1 MKTRKI
7 THLLLLALML
17 VCGSQW
23 AMAQKLGMFIG
34 YNDISAI
41 EDDDEK
47 AAAEWFNT
55 NYVAKGEGQFF
66 TPANINT
73 LNAMNVRALWV
84 AIDRVGIEKGYNNLP
99 AAFNSNEAITAMKK
113 FVQDGGNLLLT
124 SHATQLIVPLE
135 RVTDVYAPNLFGS
148 AAGGD
153 NPDVWGI
160 NAQIGA
166 TQANPYDHR
175 LHAIYQGLEANTT
188 QYSDHEFFPLI
199 GAGCKE
205 DHNCKW
211 DFNAI
216 AGLENNPNKL
226 ADFEQ
231 KTSSTVLGAWQH
243 VVDYACAGVIEFHPT
258 TGFKGTILCNGIA
271 AYEWNQNNV
280 TNAYQSNIEKLTAN
294 SLEYL
299 KSLNTLT
306 IADNANNVAE
316 AISTMS
322 GKPIDF
328 ILTRQLKADTWNTIC
343 LPFDVNADQINS
355 VLKSAGY
362 VKTFDREEASTQTI
376 YFKDAETMQAGVP
389 YLIKPTEEVATL
401 TFDGVTITSTE
412 AKSNGTECGIHG
424 TYAPYTMNTDGTEM
438 FLNANRQFVVP
449 AVGKNEM
456 KGFRAYF
463 FKPSSIS
470 AAAFNI
476 NFGEATA
483 INGVKTEANNEQN
496 MKVYNLNGQY
506 VGTNLNALPKG
517 LYIVGGKKV
526 LK

>member
-23 AMAQKLGMFIG
+23 AKAQKLGMFIG
-34 YNDISAI
+34 YDNVNAI

-47 AAAEWFNT
+47 AAAQWFNT

-66 TPANINT
+66 TPATINT
-73 LNAMNVRALWV
+73 LDAKNVRALWV
-84 AIDRVGIEKGYNNLP
+84 AIDRVGIERGYNNLP
-99 AAFNSNEAITAMKK
+99 AAFNSDEAINAMKK
-113 FVQDGGNLLLT
+113 FVQAGGNLLLT

-135 RVTDVYAPNLFGS
+135 RVTEVYAPNIFG
-148 AAGGD
+148 AGAGGD
-153 NPDVWGI
+153 NPDEWGI
-160 NAQIGA
+160 NAQIGV
-166 TQANPYDHR
+166 TYDHR
-175 LHAIYQGLEANTT
+175 SHAIYQGLVANTT
-188 QYSDHEFFPLI
+188 QYTKPKHDFFPMI
-199 GAGCKE
+199 GDGCKE
-205 DHNCKW
+205 DHNCNW
-211 DFNAI
+211 DFNLI
-216 AGLENNPNKL
+216 AGLEDNPNKL
-226 ADFEQ
+226 VDFET

-306 IADNANNVAE
+306 IADNANNVAD
-316 AISTMS
+316 AIRTMS

-355 VLKSAGY
+355 VLKSAGN

-389 YLIKPTEEVATL
+389 YLIKPMEEVATL

-412 AKSNGTECGIHG
+412 AQSNGTECGIHG

>member
-23 AMAQKLGMFIG
+23 AKAQKLGMFIG
-34 YNDISAI
+34 YDNVNAI

-47 AAAEWFNT
+47 AAAQWFNT

-73 LNAMNVRALWV
+73 LNAKNVRALWV
-84 AIDRVGIEKGYNNLP
+84 AIDRVGIGVGYNNLP
-99 AAFNSNEAITAMKK
+99 AAFNSDEAINAMKT
-113 FVQDGGNLLLT
+113 FVRAGGNLLLT

-135 RVTDVYAPNLFGS
+135 RVTEVYAPNIFG
-148 AAGGD
+148 AGAGGD
-153 NPDVWGI
+153 NPDKWGI
-160 NAQIGA
+160 NAQIGV
-166 TQANPYDHR
+166 TQANDHR
-175 LHAIYQGLEANTT
+175 SHAIYQGLETNTT
-188 QYSDHEFFPLI
+188 QYEDHHFFPMI
-199 GAGCKE
+199 GVGCKE
-205 DHNCKW
+205 DHNCNW
-211 DFNAI
+211 DFNHI
-216 AGLENNPNKL
+216 AGLEDNPNKL
-226 ADFEQ
+226 VDFEQ

-243 VVDYACAGVIEFHPT
+243 VTDYACAGVIEFHPT

-306 IADNANNVAE
+306 IADNANNVAD
-316 AISTMS
+316 AIRTMS

-355 VLKSAGY
+355 VLKSAGN

-412 AKSNGTECGIHG
+412 AQSNGTECGIRG

-438 FLNANRQFVVP
+438 FLNASRQFVVP
-449 AVGKNEM
+449 AEGKNNM

-483 INGVKTEANNEQN
+483 INGVITEANNEKD

>member
-34 YNDISAI
+34 YDNVNAI

-84 AIDRVGIEKGYNNLP
+84 AIDRVGIGVGYNNLP
-99 AAFNSNEAITAMKK
+99 AAFNSNEAINAMKE
-113 FVQDGGNLLLT
+113 FVKVGGNLLLT
-124 SHATQLIVPLE
+124 NHATQLIVPLE
-135 RVTDVYAPNLFGS
+135 RVTDVYAPNIFGS
-148 AAGGD
+148 DAGD
-153 NPDVWGI
+153 YNPDEWGI
-160 NAQIGA
+160 NAQIGV
-166 TQANPYDHR
+166 TYDHR
-175 LHAIYQGLEANTT
+175 SHAIYQGLVANTT
-188 QYSDHEFFPLI
+188 QYTNPKHDFFPMI
-199 GAGCKE
+199 GTGRKE
-205 DHNCKW
+205 NHNCKW

-231 KTSSTVLGAWQH
+231 KTSSTVLGAWQY

-258 TGFKGTILCNGIA
+258 TVFKGTILCNGIA
-271 AYEWNQNNV
+271 AYEWNQNDV

-328 ILTRQLKADTWNTIC
+328 ILTRQLKAGTWNTIC

-355 VLKSAGY
+355 VLKSAGN

-449 AVGKNEM
+449 AEGKNEM

-483 INGVKTEANNEQN
+483 INGVTTEANNEQN

>member
-34 YNDISAI
+34 YDNVSAI

-66 TPANINT
+66 TPTNINT
-73 LNAMNVRALWV
+73 LDAKNVRALWV
-84 AIDRVGIEKGYNNLP
+84 AIDRVGIENGYSKLP
-99 AAFNSNEAITAMKK
+99 KAFISNEALNAMKA
-113 FVQDGGNLLLT
+113 FVQAGGNLLLT
-124 SHATQLIVPLE
+124 NHATQLIVPLE
-135 RVTDVYAPNLFGS
+135 RVADVYAPGIFGS
-148 AAGGD
+148 GAGGD
-153 NPDVWGI
+153 NADVWGI

-166 TQANPYDHR
+166 TQANPYDQR
-175 LHAIYQGLEANTT
+175 SHAIYQGLEANTT
-188 QYSDHEFFPLI
+188 QYTDHEFFPLI
-199 GAGCKE
+199 GAGWKE

-258 TGFKGTILCNGIA
+258 TNFKGTILCNGIA
-271 AYEWNQNNV
+271 AYEWHQNNA

-306 IADNANNVAE
+306 IADDADNVTE
-316 AISTMS
+316 AISAKS

-328 ILTRQLKADTWNTIC
+328 VLTRQLKADTWNTIC

-355 VLKSAGY
+355 VLKSAGN
-362 VKTFDREEASTQTI
+362 VKIFDREEASTQTI

-389 YLIKPTEEVATL
+389 YLIKPTEEVKIL

-412 AKSNGTECGIHG
+412 AQRNGTECGIHG
-424 TYAPYTMNTDGTEM
+424 NYAPYTMKTDGTEM
-438 FLNANRQFVVP
+438 FLNASRQFVVP
-449 AVGKNEM
+449 AEGKNKM
-456 KGFRAYF
+456 NGFRAYF

-483 INGVKTEANNEQN
+483 INGVTTETSNVEN

>member
-17 VCGSQW
+17 VCGGQW

-34 YNDISAI
+34 YDNVSAI

-47 AAAEWFNT
+47 AAAEWFQT
-55 NYVAKGEGQFF
+55 NYVDKGEGQFF

-73 LNAMNVRALWV
+73 LNAKNVRALWV

-99 AAFNSNEAITAMKK
+99 AAFNSDEAISAMKT
-113 FVQDGGNLLLT
+113 FVKAGGNLLLT

-135 RVTDVYAPNLFGS
+135 RVTDVYAPGIFGS
-148 AAGGD
+148 GAGGS
-153 NPDVWGI
+153 NADVWGI

-166 TQANPYDHR
+166 TQVNQYDHR
-175 LHAIYQGLEANTT
+175 SHAIYQGLETNTT

-211 DFNAI
+211 DFNAV
-216 AGLENNPNKL
+216 AGLENNPNKV

-258 TGFKGTILCNGIA
+258 ADFKGTILCNGIA
-271 AYEWNQNNV
+271 AYEWNQNDV

-306 IADNANNVAE
+306 IADDADNVTE
-316 AISTMS
+316 AISAKS

-328 ILTRQLKADTWNTIC
+328 VLTRQLKADTWNTIC

-355 VLKSAGY
+355 VLKSAGN
-362 VKTFDREEASTQTI
+362 VKIFDREEASTQTI

-412 AKSNGTECGIHG
+412 AQSNGTECGIHG
-424 TYAPYTMNTDGTEM
+424 NYAPYTMKTDGTEM
-438 FLNANRQFVVP
+438 FLNASRQFVVP
-449 AVGKNEM
+449 AEGKNKM

-476 NFGEATA
+476 NFGETTA
-483 INGVKTEANNEQN
+483 INGVTTEANNEQN